1 MRVRNTE
8 GCLHS
13 SFVNYSRILF
23 ESQISVDTYSLK
35 NLHKQK
41 LINDSKKNHQIIFDL
56 LITMYNGDSKT
67 WTTDIWTL
75 QHLNTFYWEQNF
87 AGFFLSYTKFHVQHS
102 DGLFLLR
109 SAFLNEIFEHLSGVS
124 QSKTDKIILLRN
136 KIWFHKIIILIAF
149 FLNYIRHIIHLWI
162 NV

>member
-1 MRVRNTE
+1 MHVRNTE

-13 SFVNYSRILF
+13 SFVNKLRILF

-41 LINDSKKNHQIIFDL
+41 LINDSKKTHQIIFDL

-75 QHLNTFYWEQNF
+75 QHLNTFY
-87 AGFFLSYTKFHVQHS
+87 
-102 DGLFLLR
+102 
-109 SAFLNEIFEHLSGVS
+109 
-124 QSKTDKIILLRN
+124 
-136 KIWFHKIIILIAF
+136 
-149 FLNYIRHIIHLWI
+149 
-162 NV
+162 